1 MTQVVENL
9 VNYTT
14 FPQCVKTGPPTIG
27 QKNGTHF
34 WFKGLFTEREV
45 KFGDSIF
52 LHNRLERRK
61 EWNVIVV

>member
-14 FPQCVKTGPPTIG
+14 FHEHVKTGPPTIG
-27 QKNGTHF
+27 QKNGTYF
-34 WFKGLFTEREV
+34 LVQRLPIGREV
-45 KFGDSIF
+45 KYRNSIV

-61 EWNVIVV
+61 ERNVVAV